1 MDQLRNMK
9 LHGQFERD
17 VDDKKSGKSWHW
29 LRSGNLKRETERFF
43 SAVQE
48 QASNSNLLRKMYYK
62 YVTNKCRLSGKHGEN
77 VLDIV

>member
-1 MDQLRNMK
+1 MDQLRSMK

-17 VDDKKSGKSWHW
+17 ADNKKSGKSWHW
-29 LRSGNLKRETERFF
+29 LRNGNRKRETESFF

-48 QASNSNLLRKMYYK
+48 KASNSNLLRKMYHK